1 MAALQV
7 TIDTNVLIDGLDG
20 VSEKRAAFDA
30 LLSLRREGKVEIA
43 LSTRLEQDKSND
55 SDVDRI
61 RRHYEAAASFD
72 VIGAP
77 ARIEVSR
84 IGSRDVIADGE
95 QANRLAKLF
104 GVEKPATA
112 NKHTLWDVD
121 HLYAHWSDRRN
132 VFLTYD
138 RPILNK
144 RGGLKDAGI
153 VVMDPREFIAQ
164 FMIGPQA

>member
-1 MAALQV
+1 M
-7 TIDTNVLIDGLDG
+7 
-20 VSEKRAAFDA
+20 
-30 LLSLRREGKVEIA
+30 
-43 LSTRLEQDKSND
+43 
-55 SDVDRI
+55 
-61 RRHYEAAASFD
+61 
-72 VIGAP
+72 
-77 ARIEVSR
+77 SR
-84 IGSRDVIADGE
+84 IGAKDVIADGE
-95 QANRLAKLF
+95 QANRLAKLV

-112 NKHTLWDVD
+112 NKHALWDVD